1 MSLLAIAFHDG
12 EPSMQEIATKAII
25 EDERQSD
32 SNSSPLHQTEK
43 GKEHEDKQRYQPNQV
58 SEEQKQTI
66 ARLWCSPP
74 TVLYQ

>member
-12 EPSMQEIATKAII
+12 ELTMQEIATKAII

-32 SNSSPLHQTEK
+32 SKCPPLHQTEK
-43 GKEHEDKQRYQPNQV
+43 GKEHEDKQRYQPNQI
-58 SEEQKQTI
+58 SAEQKQTI
-66 ARLWCSPP
+66 ARLWSSPP